1 MIANYKFYKGSLI
14 IIAGIVLNKIL
25 AMTNNIILARFLEPY
40 YFGLFFLGI
49 SILEIISVPANF
61 GIPGVLPKLVAQ
73 YKSQKNKGLI
83 EKTVSVSLG
92 ICFIISLFFSIILFF
107 YADMIAE
114 DIFNSKELA
123 PLLSVFAWLVPFY
136 VNTFVLVSV
145 LRGYQTSRLK
155 VIYQD
160 ILPPGLKILFFIL
173 FFYAGFGFSAA
184 YFAFAISTLVI
195 FSLTFI
201 KLKTN
206 FIKNLKIRFKPQGLS
221 LPLIKLAWPLS
232 LQSLIWVIY
241 SQIDRLSIGYYLS
254 PREVGIYCAA
264 FSLATLLSIIPQG
277 FSFLSLPEFSKL
289 LAENSF
295 SKFKIFF
302 RQIAELI
309 FTISLPLFI
318 CLVIFAKDLLKLLY
332 GPEFSNGFMAII
344 ILSSGLLANT
354 IWGPASDALVGAGH
368 TKSLLLSTLC
378 GCIANIIFNILF
390 IPLFG
395 IKGAALATSVSMIIS
410 CSVTGIFNYHYFK
423 LFPLNINYLSW
434 AVLCSLFGIILA
446 KIQLK
451 FIFFNYPL
459 FDIILK
465 SAGYLMLL
473 LFIRYFFFYK
483 RRRIPVGKNT

>member
-1 MIANYKFYKGSLI
+1 MTANYKFYKGSLI
-14 IIAGIVLNKIL
+14 IIAGIVLGKIL
-25 AMTNNIILARFLEPY
+25 AMTNNIILARCLDPY

-49 SILEIISVPANF
+49 SILEILSVPANF

-73 YKSQKNKGLI
+73 YKAQNNKVLI

-92 ICFIISLFFSIILFF
+92 ICFIISLFFSIILFS
-107 YADMIAE
+107 YADLIAK
-114 DIFNSKELA
+114 DIFKSKDLA
-123 PLLSVFAWLVPFY
+123 PLLSVFAWLIPFY
-136 VNTFVLVSV
+136 VNIFVLISV
-145 LRGYQTSRLK
+145 LRGYQAPHLK
-155 VIYQD
+155 VLYQD
-160 ILPPGLKILFFIL
+160 ILPQFLKILFFIL
-173 FFYAGFGFSAA
+173 LFYAGFGFKAA
-184 YFAFAISTLVI
+184 YFSFAISTLVI

-206 FIKNLKIRFKPQGLS
+206 FVKNLKIRFKAPGLG

-241 SQIDRLSIGYYLS
+241 SQIDRLSIGFYLS

-264 FSLATLLSIIPQG
+264 FSLAALLSIIPQG

-295 SKFKIFF
+295 DKFKIIF
-302 RQIAELI
+302 RQIAGLI
-309 FTISLPLFI
+309 FAISLPLFI
-318 CLVIFAKDLLKLLY
+318 CLTIFAEDLLKLLY
-332 GPEFSNGFMAII
+332 GPDFVDGFTVII
-344 ILSSGLLANT
+344 ILSSGLLINT
-354 IWGPASDALVGAGH
+354 LWGPASDALVGAGH

-395 IKGAALATSVSMIIS
+395 IKGAALATSISMIIS
-410 CSVTGIFNYHYFK
+410 YSVTGIFNYHYFK
-423 LFPLNINYLSW
+423 LFPLNIHYLSW
-434 AVLCSLFGIILA
+434 AILCSLFGMILA

-465 SAGYLMLL
+465 SAGYLIILCL
-473 LFIRYFFFYK
+473 IRYFFFYK
-483 RRRIPVGKNT
+483 RRIIPVGKNA

>member
-1 MIANYKFYKGSLI
+1 MITNYKFYKGSLI
-14 IIAGIVLNKIL
+14 IIAGIVLSKIL
-25 AMTNNIILARFLEPY
+25 AMTNNIILARWLEPY

-49 SILEIISVPANF
+49 SILEILSVPANF
-61 GIPGVLPKLVAQ
+61 GIPGVLPKLIAQ
-73 YKSQKNKGLI
+73 YKSQNNKALI

-107 YADMIAE
+107 GADLIAE
-114 DIFNSKELA
+114 NIFNSKELA
-123 PLLSVFAWLVPFY
+123 PLLSVFAWLIPFY
-136 VNTFVLVSV
+136 VNTFVLISV
-145 LRGYQTSRLK
+145 LRGYQSPRLK

-160 ILPPGLKILFFIL
+160 ILPQSLKILFFL
-173 FFYAGFGFSAA
+173 LLFYAGFGFKAA

-195 FSLTFI
+195 FSLIFI

-206 FIKNLKIRFKPQGLS
+206 FIKNLKIRFKAPGLS
-221 LPLIKLAWPLS
+221 LSLIKLAWPLS
-232 LQSLIWVIY
+232 LQSFIWVIY

-289 LAENSF
+289 MAENSF

-318 CLVIFAKDLLKLLY
+318 CLTIFSKDMLKLLY
-332 GPEFSNGFMAII
+332 GQEFINGFMAII
-344 ILSSGLLANT
+344 ILSFGLLINT
-354 IWGPASDALVGAGH
+354 LWGPASDALVGAGH
-368 TKSLLLSTLC
+368 TRALLVSTLC
-378 GCIANIIFNILF
+378 GCIANIILNILF

-395 IKGAALATSVSMIIS
+395 INGAALATSISMVIS
-410 CSVTGIFNYHYFK
+410 FSVTGIFNYHYFK
-423 LFPLNINYLSW
+423 IFPLNINYLSW
-434 AVLCSLFGIILA
+434 AIFCLLLGIILA
-446 KIQLK
+446 KIHLK
-451 FIFFNYPL
+451 FIFIYYPL

-465 SAGYLMLL
+465 SAGYLMILL
-473 LFIRYFFFYK
+473 LIHYFFFYK
-483 RRRIPVGKNT
+483 RRIIPIGKNA